1 MTVGRFLSN
10 YNIAQLYLRVSRSA
24 KWPHTALGLS
34 FRKRKGEKKNSRVV
48 ISLST
53 FLSTDVNLRVVSS
66 SLRVVI
72 GSKISSGTPVSYL
85 PLRYIYPCYLLLY
98 NRRPRSRPR
107 QLFCFHSEQKHGDKE
122 NRGILEAGEV
132 GRK

>member
-1 MTVGRFLSN
+1 MSVFCQTITLRNFTSVFRAVRSGHIPLKVCPFVSEKAKKK
-10 YNIAQLYLRVSRSA
+10 IAWCCYFTL
-24 KWPHTALGLS
+24 
-34 FRKRKGEKKNSRVV
+34 
-48 ISLST
+48 T

-72 GSKISSGTPVSYL
+72 GSEISSGTPRLLSSSQI
-85 PLRYIYPCYLLLY
+85 YIYPCYLLLY
-98 NRRPRSRPR
+98 NHRPRSRPR